1 MGRLSR
7 FPIAEWRKRYGLE
20 VFVETGT
27 WKGDGLLCALRAG
40 FPVAFSIEL
49 HPEQAETARK
59 RIRQHFPEDSPRAWA
74 VIEGDSGRMIPKL
87 LPNLSQP
94 LGAHH
99 APPVLWWLDAH
110 LPERYTGT
118 GQGAQTPLEQ
128 ELQAIVHSRRDHA
141 RDVFILDDMR
151 LYQRGGWA
159 NGDFDGE
166 LAGNLADLDRLMNP
180 THRPGIVP
188 NDEGYLVCI
197 PRDTSAAG

>member
-49 HPEQAETARK
+49 HPEQAETARQ

-74 VIEGDSGRMIPKL
+74 IIEGDSGRMIPKL

-118 GQGAQTPLEQ
+118 GQGEQTPLEQ
-128 ELQAIVHSRRDHA
+128 ELQAIVRSPRDHT

-151 LYQRGGWA
+151 LYQRGSWA
-159 NGDFDGE
+159 NGNFSGE
-166 LAGNLADLDRLMNP
+166 LAGDIATLQALLFH
-180 THRPGIVP
+180 THNVLVRSQ
-188 NDEGYLVCI
+188 DEGYLI
-197 PRDTSAAG
+197 ASPRDTSAAG